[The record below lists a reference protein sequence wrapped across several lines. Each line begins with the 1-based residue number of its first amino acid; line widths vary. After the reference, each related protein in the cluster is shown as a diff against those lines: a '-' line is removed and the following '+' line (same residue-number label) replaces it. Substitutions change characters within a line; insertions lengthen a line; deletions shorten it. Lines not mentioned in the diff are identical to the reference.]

1 MRWAVL
7 IICGMSVGSGPEA
20 QTQGT
25 HVPDAITRQ
34 SGLRVAPMPRVGQI
48 YATNCQGCHGDLG
61 SSAKEI
67 PTLAGRVGYF
77 ARLPVGRRYL
87 VQVPNVALNP
97 SSDEDIAAVLNWV
110 LMTYSRAQ
118 LPLNFEPYT
127 AAEVSEL
134 RKTRIDV
141 IAERE
146 RVVQELVRSKQ
157 IASADVLALPQI
169 ALY

>member
-1 MRWAVL
+1 MRSLRLPRPGGRHALVPATSQQRHRVVLRGLEHGVPLLECRSGGRCRMRVAMRWAVL

-67 PTLAGRVGYF
+67 PTLAGRVGY
-77 ARLPVGRRYL
+77 AQALPAGRAYL
-87 VQVPNVALNP
+87 VRG
-97 SSDEDIAAVLNWV
+97 D
-110 LMTYSRAQ
+110 T
-118 LPLNFEPYT
+118 
-127 AAEVSEL
+127 
-134 RKTRIDV
+134 
-141 IAERE
+141 
-146 RVVQELVRSKQ
+146 
-157 IASADVLALPQI
+157 
-169 ALY
+169 